1 MALRKHKNAHNEI
14 KIFDEAVI
22 YKRGDNWHF
31 RMWLTREQKYVRKS
45 LQSPNADVA
54 TDKAKK
60 LYLSLYA
67 EQEAGKTYYSLTV
80 EQGVERYLKY
90 KEADVAAGLIVAG
103 RLVTIR
109 SHLLHWQGFIGKA
122 TKLRDLAPESCEDYF
137 IFRTTKSAA
146 PGKQV
151 TIENEQ
157 SSINAC
163 MKYLFKQGLTH
174 FAAFDFRKLPKI
186 DRKNEDVRRATF
198 SSDEYYEVVKYMR
211 DYTARRKHKLDDKAY
226 RLRMLMRYWVL
237 VAANSGMRTGEQRQL
252 RWSDVDIEA
261 HDVEGERHVLARI
274 RIRKEITKV
283 RLSRTFLC
291 RGGSYFERWRRI
303 QQPTAQDDLIF
314 SLDGKEELSKRTFNA
329 HFHKIV
335 AGAGIA
341 DAKKRGIVPYSLRH
355 FMITQRVLSGLSYSD
370 VAEMCGTSS
379 TQVENTYNHLNDA
392 RRLTNAVATY
402 TRTKD
407 GLVIP
412 VYGRGAYIKV

>member
-45 LQSPNADVA
+45 LQTPNADVA

-90 KEADVAAGLIVAG
+90 READVAAGLIVAG

-109 SHLLHWQGFIGKA
+109 SHLLHWQDFAGKA
-122 TKLRDLAPESCEDYF
+122 TKLRDLTPESCEDYF
-137 IFRTTKSAA
+137 IFRTTKSAVR
-146 PGKQV
+146 GKQV

-157 SSINAC
+157 STINAC

-174 FAAFDFRKLPKI
+174 FAEFEFRKLPKI

-198 SSDEYYEVVKYMR
+198 SNDEYYAVVKYMR
-211 DYTARRKHKLDDKAY
+211 DYTARRKHTLDEKTY
-226 RLRMLMRYWVL
+226 LLRMLVRHWVL
-237 VAANSGMRTGEQRQL
+237 IAANSGLRTGEQRQL
-252 RWSDVDIEA
+252 RWSDIEIKKLKIAEKNITLA
-261 HDVEGERHVLARI
+261 HIWVRWD
-274 RIRKEITKV
+274 TSKV
-283 RLSRTFLC
+283 RESRDFRC
-291 RGGSYFERWRRI
+291 RGGNYFERWRKI
-303 QQPTAQDDLIF
+303 QQPKGPDDLIF
-314 SLDGKEELSKRTFNA
+314 SIDGKKEFSNRTLNA

-335 AGAGIA
+335 EAAGVK

-355 FMITQRVLSGLSYSD
+355 FMVTQRVLSGLSYSD
-370 VAEMCGTSS
+370 VAEMCGTSAN
-379 TQVENTYNHLNDA
+379 QIENTYNHLNDE
-392 RRLTNAVATY
+392 RRTTSALADY
-402 TRTKD
+402 TRTAD
-407 GLVIP
+407 GLIIP
-412 VYGRGAYIKV
+412 RLY

>member
-1 MALRKHKNAHNEI
+1 MALRKHKNAHKEI

-22 YKRGDNWHF
+22 YKRGDIWHF

-45 LQSPNADVA
+45 LQTPNADVA

-60 LYLSLYA
+60 LYLSLFA

-80 EQGVERYLKY
+80 EQGVERYLKNR
-90 KEADVAAGLIVAG
+90 EGDVAAGLIVKG

-109 SHLLHWQGFIGKA
+109 AHLQHWQSFVGK
-122 TKLRDLAPESCEDYF
+122 TSKLRDLTPDSCEGYF
-137 IFRTTKSAA
+137 TYQVTKSAV

-157 SSINAC
+157 STINAC
-163 MKYLFKQGLTH
+163 MKYLFKQGLVH
-174 FAAFDFRKLPKI
+174 VPAFEFRKLPKI

-198 SSDEYYEVVKYMR
+198 SNTEYDAGVRYMR
-211 DYTARRKHKLDDKAY
+211 SYSARKANKLGDDAY
-226 RLRMLMRYWVL
+226 KLRMLMRHWIL
-237 VAANSGMRTGEQRQL
+237 VAANSGMRPGEQRQL
-252 RWSDVDIEA
+252 RWSDVDIERHA
-261 HDVEGERHVLARI
+261 IDDAQHVLARI

-291 RGGSYFERWRRI
+291 RGGSYFERWRKI
-303 QQPTAQDDLIF
+303 QLPTGGGDLIF
-314 SLDGKEELSKRTFNA
+314 SLNGKDELSKRTFNA

-335 AGAGIA
+335 DGAGVKDVKA
-341 DAKKRGIVPYSLRH
+341 RGIVPYSLRH

-379 TQVENTYNHLNDA
+379 TQVENTYNHLSDE

-402 TRTKD
+402 VRTKD
-407 GLVIP
+407 GLIIP
-412 VYGRGAYIKV
+412 SLS